1 MESVYNQ
8 VKNFKRKYPTTI
20 THHRLKKHAK
30 IVEKFLNPGETV
42 NYAFVAQKNAKTFD
56 FFETA
61 IIAVTNERVLIGQ
74 KRVLFGYFINSITPD
89 LYNDMQIYRG
99 LIWGKIT
106 IDTVKEIVVL
116 TNLPKKSL
124 DEIET
129 TISEFM
135 MEAKKKYK
143 NEQKDK

>member
-1 MESVYNQ
+1 MGEITNRIMEFRN
-8 VKNFKRKYPTTI
+8 KYTGGVAW
-20 THHRLKKHAK
+20 RVKKHAQVLEEYINPDEK
-30 IVEKFLNPGETV
+30 VLYAFCGQKNEKFNEIFNT
-42 NYAFVAQKNAKTFD
+42 YA
-56 FFETA
+56 
-61 IIAVTNERVLIGQ
+61 IAVTN
-74 KRVLFGYFINSITPD
+74 KRIIMGRKRLMFGSFFSTITPD